1 MRIVVSEFMDPAA
14 IARLAERFETASGED
29 LADRREHLK
38 RLLID
43 ADALIVRNKTQVDAD
58 LLTAAPKLKVV
69 GRLGVGLDN
78 IDLLTCKSRGIEVIA
93 AFGANALAVGE
104 YVIAAALILLRGAY
118 SSTQAVAAGKW
129 PRHALSS
136 GREMAGK
143 TLGVVGF
150 GQIGRLTGG
159 LARALGMNVIG
170 FDAMISAEH
179 PAWTAERTTPRKFDE
194 LLREADVVS
203 MHVPLTPATRGL
215 IDAGRLELMKSDAVL
230 INTSRGEIV
239 NEAEL
244 AAALKAGRLG
254 GAALD
259 VFEHEPLAA
268 GSPLSGCPRLL
279 LTPHIAGVTR
289 ESNVRV
295 SSLIADKV
303 ADALERHRAKE

>member
-1 MRIVVSEFMDPAA
+1 
-14 IARLAERFETASGED
+14 
-29 LADRREHLK
+29 
-38 RLLID
+38 
-43 ADALIVRNKTQVDAD
+43 
-58 LLTAAPKLKVV
+58 
-69 GRLGVGLDN
+69 
-78 IDLLTCKSRGIEVIA
+78 
-93 AFGANALAVGE
+93 
-104 YVIAAALILLRGAY
+104 
-118 SSTQAVAAGKW
+118 
-129 PRHALSS
+129 
-136 GREMAGK
+136 MAGK

-179 PAWTAERTTPRKFDE
+179 PAWAAERTTPRKFDE